1 MAKMNK
7 VVNPQEMSKITQ
19 QFTQEHTKLNI
30 TDEMSM
36 YEISCHVQ
44 GVTEL

>member
-7 VVNPQEMSKITQ
+7 VINPEEMSKITQ
-19 QFTQEHTKLNI
+19 QFAQEHTKLTI

-36 YEISCHVQ
+36 YSI
-44 GVTEL
+44 